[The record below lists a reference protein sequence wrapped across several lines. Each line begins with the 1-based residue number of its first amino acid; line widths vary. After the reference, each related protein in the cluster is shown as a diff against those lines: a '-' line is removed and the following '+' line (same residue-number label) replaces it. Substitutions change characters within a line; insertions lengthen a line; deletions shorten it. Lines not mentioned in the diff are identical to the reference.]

1 MCNKFIALLGCD
13 GKGPSWRSVIIVYDW
28 NFSLGG
34 GGAGRVRLQVSA
46 NGEVSGGMKLGS
58 NRPIVQTTLMDSNHD
73 PV

>member
-1 MCNKFIALLGCD
+1 MCNKFIALIGCG

-28 NFSLGG
+28 ILSWGG
-34 GGAGRVRLQVSA
+34 GGAGRVHLQVSA

-58 NRPIVQTTLMDSNHD
+58 DRPIVQTTLMDSNND